1 MNALLTDR
9 QYYHGILRLEEGEF
23 GMRPLR
29 FTDRQLA
36 IYRSASEAR
45 LVRALCTAGVTLE
58 FTTDAA
64 WLELSFWVTSLSRNR
79 ANLTAIVDG
88 VRQPVIEL
96 PVEEPG
102 ERSARVSLSGKPCR
116 VQLHLPC
123 LVGVELTGL
132 STDAGATF
140 VRPSARQDW
149 LYMAFGDSITQGM
162 EAVDPSRIYPSQVAL
177 NLGVE
182 QLNLGVGGGYF
193 QPEIP
198 EDVGLSPRL
207 ITVAYGANDRN
218 LVDSEADF
226 RRNADGF
233 LSALE
238 RLYPD
243 ARKILIVPLWCAM
256 EGQKGRFTDIAGIR
270 AILREVAQ
278 RHPSYE
284 RIEGMALVPGNENY
298 FHDGLHPNDLGFQ
311 MFSSSLIRRIG
322 AIR

>member
-1 MNALLTDR
+1 MRAVLTDR

-58 FTTDAA
+58 LTTDAA

-102 ERSARVSLSGKPCR
+102 ERSARVFLSGKPCR

-140 VRPSARQDW
+140 VRPSARQDR

-182 QLNLGVGGGYF
+182 QINLGVGGGFF

-218 LVDSEADF
+218 LVDSEAEF

-322 AIR
+322 MIR